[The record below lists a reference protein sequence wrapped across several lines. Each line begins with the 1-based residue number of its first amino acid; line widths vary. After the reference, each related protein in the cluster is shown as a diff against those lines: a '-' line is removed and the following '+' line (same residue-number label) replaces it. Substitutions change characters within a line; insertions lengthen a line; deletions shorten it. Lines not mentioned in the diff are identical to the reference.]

1 MYALAH
7 PPLTRRCT
15 ALLERVASGR
25 GATGEDLASDALTRL
40 LFHPTVG
47 RRVRPTSDVSLLAFL
62 QRVAWC
68 DYLDGRELRAARELG
83 IATERLDPAALSSLP
98 AALASTSSVAPD
110 AFWPTYR
117 LALTQLPDVEQR
129 AWCLCVEQEV
139 PVAEVA
145 TALGLHRTTM
155 WRHVQSA
162 AAHLRLNPALHE
174 LNALRTRRS
183 TEVAAPAPVPAPV
196 RRAR

>member
-1 MYALAH
+1 
-7 PPLTRRCT
+7 
-15 ALLERVASGR
+15 
-25 GATGEDLASDALTRL
+25 
-40 LFHPTVG
+40 
-47 RRVRPTSDVSLLAFL
+47 
-62 QRVAWC
+62 
-68 DYLDGRELRAARELG
+68 LG
-83 IATERLDPAALSSLP
+83 IATERLDPAALASLP
-98 AALASTSSVAPD
+98 ATLASTSSVAPD
-110 AFWPTYR
+110 AFWPAYR
-117 LALTQLPDVEQR
+117 LALTQLSDVEQR